1 MPPDVRRAALPDGP
15 EVAKKR
21 AASRDDARHV
31 EEEGRRYGR
40 RAAGEGRGGAMTRAA
55 LTWDQLPLY
64 AKDEELGE
72 AVLGR
77 ERKRE
82 FSALAQLYERDGMPK
97 ICPVWGGRYVLSVK
111 AFFDAQN
118 GLSAAV
124 PLAANGVEGDFHG
137 RK

>member
-1 MPPDVRRAALPDGP
+1 
-15 EVAKKR
+15 
-21 AASRDDARHV
+21 
-31 EEEGRRYGR
+31 
-40 RAAGEGRGGAMTRAA
+40 MTRAA
-55 LTWDQLPLY
+55 LTWNQLPLY

-77 ERKRE
+77 ERKHE

-97 ICPVWGGRYVLSVK
+97 INPVWGGRYTLSVK
-111 AFFDAQN
+111 QFLDAQN
-118 GLSAAV
+118 GLSSAV

>member
-1 MPPDVRRAALPDGP
+1 
-15 EVAKKR
+15 
-21 AASRDDARHV
+21 
-31 EEEGRRYGR
+31 
-40 RAAGEGRGGAMTRAA
+40 MTRAA